1 MALGFLECAGYG
13 AVLYAMGQAC
23 KAADIRI
30 MGIDTINSKDGS
42 AFIPLTVQV
51 KFEGSVDDVKIA
63 CAAARDAALMFNKPG
78 DVLAEIIEGPYD
90 GTNSLSVITKVPFK

>member
-13 AVLYAMGQAC
+13 AVLYAM
-23 KAADIRI
+23 
-30 MGIDTINSKDGS
+30 
-42 AFIPLTVQV
+42 
-51 KFEGSVDDVKIA
+51 
-63 CAAARDAALMFNKPG
+63 

>member
-13 AVLYAMGQAC
+13 AVLYAMDQAC

-30 MGIDTINSKDGS
+30 MGIDTINSKDSS

-51 KFEGSVDDVKIA
+51 KFEGSVDSHV
-63 CAAARDAALMFNKPG
+63 
-78 DVLAEIIEGPYD
+78 
-90 GTNSLSVITKVPFK
+90 

>member
-13 AVLYAMGQAC
+13 AVLYAMDQAC

-63 CAAARDAALMFNKPG
+63 CAAARDAALMLISW
-78 DVLAEIIEGPYD
+78 DVLQKSLKGLMTGPIHCQLYKS
-90 GTNSLSVITKVPFK
+90 TI